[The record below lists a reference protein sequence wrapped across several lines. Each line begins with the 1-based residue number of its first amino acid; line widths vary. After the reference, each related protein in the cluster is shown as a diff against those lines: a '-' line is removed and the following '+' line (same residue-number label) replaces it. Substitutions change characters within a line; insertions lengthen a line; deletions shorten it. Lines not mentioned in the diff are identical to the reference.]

1 MPQRNAHLSMSKHE
15 PIIRRA
21 LPVDA
26 EGIALLYAEL
36 VGNSA
41 IVVLPERIAEVSQDS
56 NTALFVCEGENGL
69 CGTALASLCAD
80 VMFKSQP
87 FAVVENVIVS
97 SAARSQGIGTMMLR
111 HIEAF
116 CLANNCSKI
125 MLLSSVNR
133 VQAHRFFER
142 AGFGGSEKRGFIK
155 YRRNFKEMV

>member
-1 MPQRNAHLSMSKHE
+1 MSKLE

-26 EGIALLYAEL
+26 EGIAMLYAEL
-36 VGNSA
+36 VSHPA

-56 NTALFVCEGENGL
+56 NTALFVCEGDKGL
-69 CGTALASLCAD
+69 CGTALVSLCAD

-87 FAVVENVIVS
+87 FAVVENVVVAS
-97 SAARSQGIGTMMLR
+97 SARSQGIGTMMLR

-116 CLANNCSKI
+116 CLARDCSKI
-125 MLLSSVNR
+125 MLLSSANR

-142 AGFGGSEKRGFIK
+142 AGFGGSEKCGFIK
-155 YRRNFKEMV
+155 YRRNFAETS